1 VNAVEKASAFVG
13 KTFSLWVLL
22 FAALGFFA
30 PPLFIGYKT
39 WIAPLLGIVM
49 FGMGL
54 TLSAADFRDVF
65 RRPKDVAIGVVGH
78 YLIMP
83 GIAYVLAVALR
94 LPPEIAVGV
103 ILVGCCPSGTA
114 SNVMTFL
121 SKGDVALGVSIGSVS
136 TLIAPFATPALV
148 SLLAGEWMTI
158 NTASLFKD
166 IVQVVIVP
174 IALGLVVKTLFR
186 RQAAASVKALPLVST
201 VAIVLIIAIIVA
213 LNQPKLLTNGL
224 LMFAAVILHNLLGF
238 ALGYGFARAFGMNLA
253 KRKAVMFETGM
264 QNSGL
269 GAALAAAHF
278 SPLAAVPSALFSVWH
293 NLSGSALATW
303 FARKTDEERGGA

>member
-1 VNAVEKASAFVG
+1 MNAVEKVSNFVG
-13 KTFSLWVLL
+13 KTFSLWVIL
-22 FAALGFFA
+22 FACLGFFA
-30 PPLFIGYKT
+30 PSLFTSYKNA
-39 WIAPLLGIVM
+39 ISPLLGIVM

-54 TLSAADFRDVF
+54 TLSTADFREVF
-65 RRPKDVAIGVVGH
+65 RRPKDVAIGVIGH

-83 GIAYVLAVALR
+83 TIAYVLAIVLK

-121 SKGDVALGVSIGSVS
+121 AKGDVALGVSIASVS
-136 TLIAPFATPALV
+136 TVIAPFATPALI
-148 SLLAGEWMTI
+148 SLLAGKWMDI
-158 NTASLFKD
+158 NTKSLFMD

-174 IALGLVVKTLFR
+174 IILGIIVKALFR
-186 RQAAASVKALPLVST
+186 KQAEASVKALPLVST
-201 VAIVLIIAIIVA
+201 MAIVLIVAIVVG
-213 LNQPKLLTNGL
+213 LNQPKIMTNGL
-224 LMFAAVILHNLLGF
+224 LIFVAVILHNVLGYLLGYFF
-238 ALGYGFARAFGMNLA
+238 AKMFGMDLS
-253 KRKAVMFETGM
+253 KRKAVTLETGM

-293 NLSGSALATW
+293 NLSGSILATW
-303 FARKTDEERGGA
+303 FARRTEGKK

>member
-1 VNAVEKASAFVG
+1 VNAIEKVSTFVG
-13 KTFSLWVLL
+13 KTFSFWVLL
-22 FAALGFFA
+22 MAAFGFFA
-30 PPLFIGYKT
+30 PQLFIGYKS
-39 WIAPLLGIVM
+39 WITPLLGVVM

-54 TLSAADFRDVF
+54 TLSTADFQEIF
-65 RRPKDVAIGVVGH
+65 RRPRDVAIGVVGH

-83 GIAYVLAVALR
+83 GIAWVLAILLR
-94 LPPEIAVGV
+94 LPPDIAVGV

-121 SKGDVALGVSIGSVS
+121 AKGDVALGVSIASVS
-136 TLIAPFATPALV
+136 TLIAPLATPALV
-148 SLLAGEWMTI
+148 SLLAGTWMTI
-158 NTASLFKD
+158 DTASLFKD
-166 IVQVVIVP
+166 IVGVVIVP
-174 IALGLVVKTLFR
+174 ILLGLIAKTLFR
-186 RQAAASVKALPLVST
+186 KQAAASAKALPLVST
-201 VAIVLIIAIIVA
+201 IAIVLIIAIIVA
-213 LNQPKLLTNGL
+213 LNRPKLLTNGAL
-224 LMFAAVILHNLLGF
+224 IFAAVILHNLFGF
-238 ALGYGFARAFGMNLA
+238 ALGYLFARLFGMDLA

-303 FARKTDEERGGA
+303 FADRREP

>member
-1 VNAVEKASAFVG
+1 VNAVEKASTFVG

-22 FAALGFFA
+22 FACCGFFA
-30 PPLFIGYKT
+30 PQLFVAYKS
-39 WIAPLLGIVM
+39 WITPLLGIVM

-54 TLSAADFRDVF
+54 TLSAADFREVL
-65 RRPKDVAIGVVGH
+65 RRPRDVLIGVVGH

-83 GIAYVLAVALR
+83 GIAYLLAIGLR
-94 LPPEIAVGV
+94 LPPEVAVGV

-121 SKGDVALGVSIGSVS
+121 AKGDVALGVSIALVS
-136 TLIAPFATPALV
+136 TLIAPLATPALV
-148 SLLAGEWMTI
+148 SLLAGKWMAI
-158 NTASLFKD
+158 NTASLFMD

-174 IALGLVVKTLFR
+174 IALGLVVKTLFGK
-186 RQAAASVKALPLVST
+186 QAAASVKALPLVST
-201 VAIVLIIAIIVA
+201 MTIVFIIAIIVA
-213 LNQPKLLTNGL
+213 LNQSKIASNGL
-224 LMFAAVILHNLLGF
+224 TILSAVVLHNLLGF
-238 ALGYGFARAFGMNLA
+238 ALGYGFARLFGMDLA
-253 KRKAVMFETGM
+253 KRKAVMMETGM

-293 NLSGSALATW
+293 NLSGAALATW
-303 FARKTDEERGGA
+303 FARKPD

>member
-1 VNAVEKASAFVG
+1 MNAVEKASTFVG

-22 FAALGFFA
+22 FACFGFFA
-30 PPLFIGYKT
+30 PQLFTGYKS
-39 WIAPLLGIVM
+39 WITPLLGIVM

-54 TLSAADFRDVF
+54 TLSAADFREVL
-65 RRPKDVAIGVVGH
+65 RQPRNVVIGVVGH

-83 GIAYVLAVALR
+83 GIAWLLAIGLQ
-94 LPPEIAVGV
+94 LPPDVAVGV

-121 SKGDVALGVSIGSVS
+121 ARGDVALGVSIALVS
-136 TLIAPFATPALV
+136 TLIAPLATPALV
-148 SLLAGEWMTI
+148 SVLAGKWMDI
-158 NTASLFKD
+158 NTESLFMD

-186 RQAAASVKALPLVST
+186 KQAAASGKALPLVST
-201 VAIVLIIAIIVA
+201 MTIVFIIAIIVG
-213 LNQPKLLTNGL
+213 LNQPKILSNGL
-224 LMFAAVILHNLLGF
+224 TILTAVILHNLLGF
-238 ALGYGFARAFGMNLA
+238 ALGYGFARLFGMDLA
-253 KRKAVMFETGM
+253 KRKAVMLETGM

-303 FARKTDEERGGA
+303 FARRPN

>member
-1 VNAVEKASAFVG
+1 VNTVEKASAFVG
-13 KTFSLWVLL
+13 KTFSFWVIL
-22 FAALGFFA
+22 FACFGFFA
-30 PPLFIGYKT
+30 PQLFTGYKSAIT
-39 WIAPLLGIVM
+39 PLLGIVM

-54 TLSAADFRDVF
+54 TLSTADFREVL

-78 YLIMP
+78 YIIMP
-83 GIAYVLAVALR
+83 GIAYLLAIVLQ

-121 SKGDVALGVSIGSVS
+121 AKGDVALGVSIASIS
-136 TLIAPFATPALV
+136 TLIAPLATPALV
-148 SLLAGEWMTI
+148 SLLAGKWMAI
-158 NTASLFKD
+158 NTTSLFMD
-166 IVQVVIVP
+166 IVQVVILP
-174 IALGLVVKTLFR
+174 ILLGIVAKASFR

-201 VAIVLIIAIIVA
+201 IAIVLIVAIVVS
-213 LNQPKLLTNGL
+213 LNQPKLLTSGL
-224 LMFAAVILHNLLGF
+224 LILVAVILHNLLGF
-238 ALGYGFARAFGMNLA
+238 ALGYLFAKMFGMDLA
-253 KRKAVMFETGM
+253 KRKAVMLETGM

-293 NLSGSALATW
+293 NLSGSMLATW
-303 FARKTDEERGGA
+303 FARRSD